1 MTDIK
6 IGSRV
11 RFLSDVGGGK
21 VVGFQKGNIVLVED
35 EDGFQIPTLMSDV
48 VVIETEDYNTSTMVD
63 VKKKQKAPSLPQG
76 EEKEAPHQLP
86 RGGESSHPDGFSP
99 PLGEAGR
106 GPETRREPADRP
118 ITFKPKVEE
127 RKDGEQLNVFL
138 AFVPVTIKEL
148 SKTKF
153 ECYIVND
160 CNYFINYTYLS
171 ASNAAWVLRSQ
182 GTIEPNTK
190 VFIEELDHTV
200 FNDIEKVGVQLIA
213 YKQDKPFQLKPA
225 ISVSFRIDVTK
236 FYKLHTFR
244 ESLFFDEPT
253 LEYDIVRDDRPIRPL
268 VVSAQELKKAM
279 YEKEE
284 SEKNSETQKLKNSK
298 THTDRNVPIE
308 VDLHAHELLETT
320 SGMSAGDIKEYQLGV
335 FRKTMDEHIKEKGRR
350 IVFIHGKGDGI
361 LRNAIITELKH
372 RYKSCTYQDASFQQ
386 YGFGATMVII
396 H

>member
-11 RFLSDVGGGK
+11 RFLSDVGGGT

-35 EDGFQIPTLMSDV
+35 EDGFQIPTLMSEV

-63 VKKKQKAPSLPQG
+63 LKKKQKANPTLTEKDTQTTKTKQSDFSNHEDPPTHSN
-76 EEKEAPHQLP
+76 KEAQG
-86 RGGESSHPDGFSP
+86 RESVERDGGE
-99 PLGEAGR
+99 
-106 GPETRREPADRP
+106 
-118 ITFKPKVEE
+118 K
-127 RKDGEQLNVFL
+127 LNVFL
-138 AFVPVTIKEL
+138 AFVPVSIKEL

-153 ECYIVND
+153 ECYLVND
-160 CNYFINYTYLS
+160 CNYHIHYTYFS
-171 ASNAAWVLRSQ
+171 ASNAAWILRSQ
-182 GTIEPNTK
+182 GVIEPNTK
-190 VFIEELDHTV
+190 VFIEDIEYSML
-200 FNDIEKVGVQLIA
+200 NDIEKVGVQLIA

-225 ISVSFRIDVTK
+225 ISVSLRIDVTK

-253 LEYDIVRDDRPIRPL
+253 LEYDIVRDDQPTRPL
-268 VVSAQELKKAM
+268 VVSAQDLKKAM
-279 YEKEE
+279 YEKAEE
-284 SEKNSETQKLKNSK
+284 DRPKVQPAREKKVDKNA
-298 THTDRNVPIE
+298 PIE

-320 SGMSAGDIKEYQLGV
+320 AGMSAGDIKEYQLGV

-361 LRNAIITELKH
+361 LRNAIISELKH

>member
-1 MTDIK
+1 MTNIK

-11 RFLSDVGGGK
+11 RFLSDVGGGT

-35 EDGFQIPTLMSDV
+35 EDGFRIPTLMSEV

-63 VKKKQKAPSLPQG
+63 LKKKQKTNPTLTEKDTQATKTKQSDFSNH
-76 EEKEAPHQLP
+76 EEPPTRSNKEAQG
-86 RGGESSHPDGFSP
+86 RESVERDGGE
-99 PLGEAGR
+99 
-106 GPETRREPADRP
+106 
-118 ITFKPKVEE
+118 K
-127 RKDGEQLNVFL
+127 LNVFL
-138 AFVPVTIKEL
+138 AFVPVSIKEL

-153 ECYIVND
+153 ECYLVND
-160 CNYFINYTYLS
+160 CNYHIHYTYFS
-171 ASNAAWVLRSQ
+171 SSNAAWILRSQ
-182 GTIEPNTK
+182 GVIEPNTK
-190 VFIEELDHTV
+190 VFIEDIEYSML
-200 FNDIEKVGVQLIA
+200 NDIEKVGVQLIA
-213 YKQDKPFQLKPA
+213 YKQSKPFQLKPA
-225 ISVSFRIDVTK
+225 ISVSLRIDVTK

-253 LEYDIVRDDRPIRPL
+253 LEYDIVRDDQPTRPL
-268 VVSAQELKKAM
+268 VVSAQDLKKAM
-279 YEKEE
+279 YEKAEE
-284 SEKNSETQKLKNSK
+284 DRPKVQPAREKKV
-298 THTDRNVPIE
+298 DRNAPIE

-320 SGMSAGDIKEYQLGV
+320 AGMSAGDIKEYQLGV
-335 FRKTMDEHIKEKGRR
+335 FRKTMDEHLKEKGRR

>member
-63 VKKKQKAPSLPQG
+63 VKKKQKAPSLPTQ
-76 EEKEAPHQLP
+76 EEKKAVTPTHKTPISVDTDL
-86 RGGESSHPDGFSP
+86 
-99 PLGEAGR
+99 
-106 GPETRREPADRP
+106 EPADRP

-153 ECYIVND
+153 ECYLVND

-253 LEYDIVRDDRPIRPL
+253 LEYDIVRDDQPIRPL

-279 YEKEE
+279 YEKAEE
-284 SEKNSETQKLKNSK
+284 DRPKVQPAREKKA
-298 THTDRNVPIE
+298 DRNAPIE

-320 SGMSAGDIKEYQLGV
+320 AGMSAGDIKEYQLGV
-335 FRKTMDEHIKEKGRR
+335 FRNTMNEHLKEKGRR

-361 LRNAIITELKH
+361 LRNAIITELKRH
-372 RYKSCTYQDASFQQ
+372 YKSCTYQDASFQQ

>member
-1 MTDIK
+1 MTNIK

-48 VVIETEDYNTSTMVD
+48 VVVETEDYNTSTMVD

-76 EEKEAPHQLP
+76 EEKEVTPPQKTP
-86 RGGESSHPDGFSP
+86 SHVDTD
-99 PLGEAGR
+99 L
-106 GPETRREPADRP
+106 EPADRP

-160 CNYFINYTYLS
+160 CNYFINYAYLS

-190 VFIEELDHTV
+190 VFIEEVDHTV
-200 FNDIEKVGVQLIA
+200 FNNIEKVGVQLIA

-268 VVSAQELKKAM
+268 VVSAQDLKKAM
-279 YEKEE
+279 YEKAEE
-284 SEKNSETQKLKNSK
+284 DSNPTK
-298 THTDRNVPIE
+298 TITKTKTKTDRNTPIE
-308 VDLHAHELLETT
+308 IDLHAHELLETT
-320 SGMSAGDIKEYQLGV
+320 AGMSAGDIKEYQLGV

>member
-6 IGSRV
+6 LGSRV

-63 VKKKQKAPSLPQG
+63 VKKKQKAPSLPTQ
-76 EEKEAPHQLP
+76 EEKKVVTPP
-86 RGGESSHPDGFSP
+86 KNTPSHVDTD
-99 PLGEAGR
+99 L
-106 GPETRREPADRP
+106 EPADRP

-298 THTDRNVPIE
+298 THTDRNAPIE

-320 SGMSAGDIKEYQLGV
+320 AGMSAGDIKEYQLGV

-372 RYKSCTYQDASFQQ
+372 HYKSCTYQDASFQQ